1 MGGLIPRVGAL
12 GWVAALALAWAPAKA
27 DPAPESEPA
36 YAMSDANVGTSPI
49 AGAAVYRAFHE
60 KAGID
65 RIVAG
70 LVARYHAD
78 PRIKDIFAAADNDRL
93 QRVLAE
99 EICYLT
105 GGPCH
110 YTGRD
115 MKSAH
120 QDMGVQTADFD
131 ALVEDLRLSMDAEG
145 VPFWAQNKL
154 LAKLAPMKRVIVTR

>member
-1 MGGLIPRVGAL
+1 MILRIGSLGVLTAL
-12 GWVAALALAWAPAKA
+12 VLVVAPALA
-27 DPAPESEPA
+27 DPAPEGEPP
-36 YAMSDANVGTSPI
+36 YGVSDANIGATPI
-49 AGAAVYRAFHE
+49 NGDSVYRAFHE

-65 RIVAG
+65 RIVSG
-70 LVARYHAD
+70 LIARYHAD